1 MTAQRAAGR
10 ASAGASDG
18 RWRRL
23 AAAGA
28 VTVLLAAA
36 TGAGERLPADGNGGE
51 PRRYLDQAL
60 DLMEQHSVLRD
71 RTDWPR
77 LRAEARRL
85 ARQAATPADTYT
97 AISRILEALGDRHSF
112 FWTPEQAAARTGDAQ
127 ADPPRSRR
135 LAGGAGYLALPAVGG
150 PDRTAQDY
158 VRRGREAVARTDG
171 DGTGCGWIVDL
182 RQNSGGNM
190 WPMMAVVAP
199 ILGDGPVGAFV
210 DADGVRTPWAVSQA
224 APLLGDRK
232 LPWGPGTPVAA
243 GPVAV
248 LTDGRTASAAEAVL
262 VAFRGRPDTRTFGTP
277 TYGVPTANE
286 TYRLSDGALLGL
298 TGARD
303 ADRTGRLYDSPIPPD
318 RTVPTSPVDIDT
330 PDDRTLH
337 AAEEW
342 ITARCAG

>member
-1 MTAQRAAGR
+1 MTAQRVPGR
-10 ASAGASDG
+10 VGVGASGG

-23 AAAGA
+23 AAAAA
-28 VTVLLAAA
+28 VAALLVAAA
-36 TGAGERLPADGNGGE
+36 GVGERAPGDGNGGASG
-51 PRRYLDQAL
+51 RYLEQAL

-85 ARQAATPADTYT
+85 AGRAATTADTYP
-97 AISRILEALGDRHSF
+97 AITRTLEALGDRHSF
-112 FWTPEQAAARTGDAQ
+112 FWTPEQAAARTGDTQ
-127 ADPPRSRR
+127 TDPPRSRR
-135 LAGGAGYLALPAVGG
+135 LTGGAGYLALPAVGG
-150 PDRTAQDY
+150 SDRTAQDY
-158 VRRGREAVARTDG
+158 VRRGREAVARTVG
-171 DGTGCGWIVDL
+171 DGTGCGWVVDL

-224 APLLGDRK
+224 APLLGDHE

-303 ADRTGRLYDSPIPPD
+303 ADRTGRLYDSPVPPD
-318 RTVPTSPVDIDT
+318 QVVPASPVDIGT

-342 ITARCAG
+342 ITARCT

>member
-1 MTAQRAAGR
+1 MTTQRTPRRG
-10 ASAGASDG
+10 STGTPGG

-23 AAAGA
+23 ALAGA
-28 VTVLLAAA
+28 VAALLAAA
-36 TGAGERLPADGNGGE
+36 TGVGERAPADENGGE
-51 PRRYLDQAL
+51 SGRYLNQAL
-60 DLMEQHSVLRD
+60 DLMERHSVQRD

-77 LRAEARRL
+77 LRAEARQL
-85 ARQAATPADTYT
+85 ADRATTPADTYP
-97 AISRILEALGDRHSF
+97 AIVRTLEALGDRHSF
-112 FWTPEQAAARTGDAQ
+112 FWTPEQSAARTGDTQ
-127 ADPPRSRR
+127 ATPPRSHR
-135 LAGGAGYLALPAVGG
+135 LPSGAGYLALPAVGG
-150 PDRTAQDY
+150 SDRTAEDY
-158 VRRGREAVARTDG
+158 VRRGREAMERTTG
-171 DGTGCGWIVDL
+171 DDTGCGWVIDL

-210 DADGVRTPWAVSQA
+210 DADGTRTPWAISQA
-224 APLLGDRK
+224 APLLDDRE

-303 ADRTGRLYDSPIPPD
+303 ADRTGRLYDTPVPPD
-318 RTVPTSPVDIDT
+318 QVVPTSPVDIDT

-342 ITARCAG
+342 ITTRCTH